1 MPDSHPST
9 GSPEQSAAD
18 GAPPAQEG
26 DGASRNADVDVSPGG
41 ASNGASSNGAS
52 SKGTSKNGASSN
64 GSPAL
69 HERFSAYRAE
79 RREEREPR
87 RPEVAVPSFFTL
99 LNLFCGFL
107 ALTQVFE
114 GEFTRACW
122 LIVLAGFFD
131 ALDGL
136 TARLADAQSL
146 FGVELDSLSD
156 VVSFGV
162 APAFLVWNYG
172 LDAFGPLGMIVG
184 ALPALCGA
192 VRLAR
197 YNVGFDG
204 EKSDYFSGLPVPAQA
219 VTMVALIL
227 TLESPDW
234 FTLSGE
240 ASLPVLIP
248 VVLILAGL
256 MVSNVRFGAFPKPKL
271 SYIRAHPYKVGAYVV
286 GVFLLP
292 FLQELALLLVLAGYI
307 LTGVVMSAY
316 RLGKAVMN
324 APVEREERAAD
335 EG

>member
-1 MPDSHPST
+1 MPDSSSPHSSEQPSA
-9 GSPEQSAAD
+9 G
-18 GAPPAQEG
+18 PPPGQEG
-26 DGASRNADVDVSPGG
+26 DGTSNDADVSVAPDGSSP
-41 ASNGASSNGAS
+41 NGPS
-52 SKGTSKNGASSN
+52 SKGTSANGTPSD
-64 GSPAL
+64 GTPRL
-69 HERFSAYRAE
+69 RERLSAYRTE

-114 GEFTRACW
+114 GTFARACW

-162 APAFLVWNYG
+162 APAFLVWGYG
-172 LDAFGPLGMIVG
+172 LSEMGPLGMIVA

-197 YNVGFDG
+197 YNVGFDE
-204 EKSDYFSGLPVPAQA
+204 EKGDYFSGLPVPAQA
-219 VTMVALIL
+219 VTVVALIL

-256 MVSNVRFGAFPKPKL
+256 MVSNVCFGAFPKPKL
-271 SYIRAHPYKVGAYVV
+271 SYLRAHPYKVGAYAV
-286 GVFLLP
+286 GVLLLP
-292 FLQELALLLVLAGYI
+292 FFQEMAILLVLAGYI
-307 LTGVVMSAY
+307 ATSVAMSAY
-316 RLGKAVMN
+316 RLVKAVMN
-324 APVEREERAAD
+324 APVEPEKQPAGED
-335 EG
+335 

>member
-9 GSPEQSAAD
+9 DSSDQSAA
-18 GAPPAQEG
+18 GAPPGREG
-26 DGASRNADVDVSPGG
+26 DGASRNAEVDVS
-41 ASNGASSNGAS
+41 S
-52 SKGTSKNGASSN
+52 SKNGASKNGTSSN
-64 GSPAL
+64 GSPPL
-69 HERFSAYRAE
+69 RERFSAYRAE

-136 TARLADAQSL
+136 TARLADAQSP

-172 LDAFGPLGMIVG
+172 LSEMGPLGMIVA

-204 EKSDYFSGLPVPAQA
+204 KKGDYFSGLPVPAQA
-219 VTMVALIL
+219 VTIVALIL
-227 TLESPDW
+227 TLEGASW
-234 FTLSGE
+234 FARSG
-240 ASLPVLIP
+240 AGSLPVLIP

-271 SYIRAHPYKVGAYVV
+271 AYIRAHPYKVGAYAV
-286 GVFLLP
+286 GVLLLP

-307 LTGVVMSAY
+307 VTGIVMSAF
-316 RLGKAVMN
+316 RLGEAVMN
-324 APVEREERAAD
+324 APVEQEKSPAAEE
-335 EG
+335 